1 MSALPSRFMDAMLP
15 SPGGFYSGWMDNMG
29 TNAFSRSGAGGD
41 SMLPSPL
48 NFQTPVGPNPAPF
61 FKSDSET
68 NGNNNNK
75 RRSPESDQSEGSTAK
90 RPKNS

>member
-68 NGNNNNK
+68 NGNNK